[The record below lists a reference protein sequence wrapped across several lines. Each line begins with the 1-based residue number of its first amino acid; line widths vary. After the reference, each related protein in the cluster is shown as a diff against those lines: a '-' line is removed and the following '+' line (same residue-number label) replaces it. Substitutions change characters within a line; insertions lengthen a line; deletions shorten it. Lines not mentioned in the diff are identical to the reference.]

1 MDFIANNYVWLIV
14 VGIIILMAVIGYFA
28 DKTDFG
34 RKVKTEKTEKNVEK
48 IEKKKNKKEKDKK
61 PNKIVVDAK
70 GINELSK
77 EVAEKNALVQE
88 NNSLDNNNEVS
99 FVPPATDNIPTDNQQ
114 FSAPTVNEAVDQSLF
129 VPLTDQNNAVVDG
142 NQEVK
147 EPTAVAGAVSEV
159 VKEEPENPNENQ
171 SEELKNI
178 DPVTLPENTEDN
190 KKNNDVVAEEE
201 EDIWKF

>member
-48 IEKKKNKKEKDKK
+48 IEKKKNKKEKNKK

-88 NNSLDNNNEVS
+88 NNYLDNNNEVS

-114 FSAPTVNEAVDQSLF
+114 FSAPAVNEAVDQSLF
-129 VPLTDQNNAVVDG
+129 APLTDQNNTVVDG
-142 NQEVK
+142 SQEVK

-159 VKEEPENPNENQ
+159 IEEEPENPNENQ

-178 DPVTLPENTEDN
+178 DSVTLPENTEDN

-201 EDIWKF
+201 DIWKF

>member
-88 NNSLDNNNEVS
+88 NNYLDNNNEVS

-114 FSAPTVNEAVDQSLF
+114 FSAPAVNEAVDQSLF
-129 VPLTDQNNAVVDG
+129 APLTDQNNTVVDG

-159 VKEEPENPNENQ
+159 VEEEPENPNENQ

-201 EDIWKF
+201 DIWKF

>member
-88 NNSLDNNNEVS
+88 NNYLDNNNEVS

-114 FSAPTVNEAVDQSLF
+114 FSAPAVNEAVDQSLF
-129 VPLTDQNNAVVDG
+129 APLTDQNNTVVDG
-142 NQEVK
+142 SQEVK
-147 EPTAVAGAVSEV
+147 EPTTDAGAVSEV
-159 VKEEPENPNENQ
+159 VEEEPENPNENQ

-201 EDIWKF
+201 DIWKF

>member
-88 NNSLDNNNEVS
+88 NNYLDNNNEVS

-114 FSAPTVNEAVDQSLF
+114 FSAPAVNEAVDQSLF
-129 VPLTDQNNAVVDG
+129 APLTDQNNAVVDG

-159 VKEEPENPNENQ
+159 VEEEPENPNENQ

-190 KKNNDVVAEEE
+190 KKNNNVVAEE

>member
-77 EVAEKNALVQE
+77 EAAEKNALVQE

-129 VPLTDQNNAVVDG
+129 APLTDQNNAVVDG

-159 VKEEPENPNENQ
+159 VEEEPENPNENQ

-201 EDIWKF
+201 DIWKF

>member
-77 EVAEKNALVQE
+77 EAAEKNALVQE

-129 VPLTDQNNAVVDG
+129 APLTDQNNAVVDG

-159 VKEEPENPNENQ
+159 VEEEPENPNENQ

-190 KKNNDVVAEEE
+190 KKNNNVVAEE

>member
-88 NNSLDNNNEVS
+88 NNYLDNNNEVS

-114 FSAPTVNEAVDQSLF
+114 FSAPAVNEAVDQSLF
-129 VPLTDQNNAVVDG
+129 APLTDQNNAVVDG

-159 VKEEPENPNENQ
+159 VEEEPENPNENQ

-201 EDIWKF
+201 DIWKF

>member
-77 EVAEKNALVQE
+77 EAAEKNALVQE

-129 VPLTDQNNAVVDG
+129 APLTDQNNAVVDG

-147 EPTAVAGAVSEV
+147 EPTTVAGAVSEV
-159 VKEEPENPNENQ
+159 VEEEPENPNEKQ

-201 EDIWKF
+201 DIWKF